1 MLQAQALDILKMG
14 KNVFITGPAGSGKTH
29 VINSYV
35 NYLKSHA
42 VDVAVTASTGI
53 AATHIGGMTIHSWSG
68 LGIRDTL
75 TDYDIEDLME
85 RQYLYKRFERTKV
98 LIIDEVSMLHH
109 FRLDLIE
116 WICRQMK
123 RSDLPFGGMQIV
135 LCGDFFQ
142 LPPVTRGVRSHVMTS
157 QDLARD
163 FQSNANENLD
173 KVYGSRRETGE
184 SEFAYKAESWLSS
197 KFTICHL
204 SEQHRQKDN
213 IYLSILNQIREN
225 KVSAKT
231 VELLKTCFNK
241 DPVAEQSSLQ
251 GEPDVYT
258 RLYTHNIDV
267 DVVNKKHLSLISGDA
282 KSYHMISKGSHGL
295 TETLKKS
302 CLSPDVLELKKGAR
316 VMFTKNHID
325 GGYVNGT
332 LGVVSDFNSF
342 GDPIVRTNNGM
353 TFAVS
358 PQSWKIEEE
367 GKVKAE
373 ISQLPLRLAWAITVH
388 KSQGMSLDAMEVDLS
403 KSFVRGMGY
412 VALSRVRSLSG
423 MKLLGF
429 NDMSLLVDPEVL
441 EMDKKFREKSDDA
454 VDMLSELSA
463 GEIVEI
469 QKAFM
474 KKIEPE
480 EKVRIKRQPLKASSG
495 RMTKK
500 ELKLSTQEITREML
514 VEEIPLAE
522 IADKRAVKPETI
534 ISHVEDLIADKNC
547 PDIDYL
553 KRELK
558 RSEMEDILSAFKKA
572 GTTTLSPV
580 YNILMRQKKKSTYLK
595 IRLARLFL

>member
-1 MLQAQALDILKMG
+1 MLQSQALDILKMG

-29 VINSYV
+29 VINAYIK
-35 NYLKSHA
+35 YLKDHA

-53 AATHIGGMTIHSWSG
+53 AATHIGGQTVHSWSG

-75 TDYDIEDLME
+75 TDYDIEDLMQ

-123 RSDLPFGGMQIV
+123 RSEKPFGGMQII

-142 LPPVTRGVRSHVMTS
+142 LPPVSRGEV
-157 QDLARD
+157 L
-163 FQSNANENLD
+163 
-173 KVYGSRRETGE
+173 E
-184 SEFAYKAESWLSS
+184 SEFAYKAESFLAS
-197 KFTICHL
+197 KFTVCYL

-213 IYLSILNQIREN
+213 VYLSILNQIREN
-225 KVSAKT
+225 KVTNKT
-231 VELLKTCFNK
+231 VELLKSRFNK
-241 DPVAEQSSLQ
+241 DPDHG
-251 GEPDVYT
+251 GEST

-267 DVVNKKHLSLISGDA
+267 DVVNLRHLDLINSTT
-282 KSYHMISKGSHGL
+282 KSYTMTSKGSRGL
-295 TETLKKS
+295 VETLKKS
-302 CLSPDVLELKKGAR
+302 CLSPETLLLKVGAR
-316 VMFTKNHID
+316 VMFTKNHLE

-332 LGVVSDFNSF
+332 LGVVKDFNSF
-342 GDPIVRTNNGM
+342 GDPVVETNSGM
-353 TFAVS
+353 IFTVQ
-358 PQSWKIEEE
+358 PQSWMIEEE

-412 VALSRVRSLSG
+412 VALSRVRSLEG

-441 EMDKKFREKSDDA
+441 EMDQEFREKSERAMSD
-454 VDMLSELSA
+454 LK
-463 GEIVEI
+463 EIPRLEILEI
-469 QKAFM
+469 QKAWM

-480 EKVRIKRQPLKASSG
+480 EKIKIK
-495 RMTKK
+495 KK
-500 ELKLSTQEITREML
+500 EKELHKSTEDITAEML
-514 VEEIPLAE
+514 LEELPLDE
-522 IADKRAVKPETI
+522 IAERRAVKPETI
-534 ISHVEDLIADKNC
+534 ISHIEDLKAENKC

-553 KRELK
+553 KREIK
-558 RSEMEDILSAFKKA
+558 RSELEDILNAFKKV

-580 YNILMRQKKKSTYLK
+580 YNLMMKQKKKTTYLK